1 MSDEGSAVP
10 AERIA
15 RLARDGMLAIVGAA
29 VSAVLNLV
37 LVLVVIHAA
46 GRTNAGVVFAATSLF
61 LIAETAARLGCPTG
75 LMYFLVK
82 ARTLGNVGSLR
93 AILRAGLAPVVVV
106 SVLLS
111 AGLLTVAS
119 PLAGWMVHGHAQ
131 AGVVSIRLL
140 ALLIP
145 IAAISDSLLNATRAF
160 GSMRPLVLVER
171 MGRPALQV
179 LLTVAAIGVGS
190 VSAGALS
197 LAWGMPYAVSGCVA
211 LVWTYRLV
219 QRAERK
225 AAVTAG
231 PAATPWREFWV
242 FTAPRAMQS
251 IVQIALQRLGIVLV
265 SAILGPAQAAVYAAV
280 TRFLVFGQLGSQ
292 AITAAVQP
300 QIGALMVKKDHEG
313 AQHIYQVSTCWLVL
327 LCWPVYLMLAVFSRQ
342 IPLVFGHGYDSGT
355 AVLVVLAAA
364 MLFATGSGMVDAVLA
379 MAGKTT
385 WTLGNATVAL
395 VVNVGLSLLLL
406 PHLGILGAAV
416 AWAIGIVANNVLPLT
431 QLAVSMRL
439 HPFGRGTLLA
449 MATAGFWLGAVP
461 LLAGAALGPAVPTLV
476 AATVVG
482 LAGYVLTA
490 WRLRDVF
497 VENKS
502 PSSPTPGDAPGC
514 VKESRFWAAAS
525 GPPDTPST
533 RSQ

>member
-1 MSDEGSAVP
+1 MSEEGSPVAAALSGVAFVSDEGSSVP
-10 AERIA
+10 AERID
-15 RLARDGMLAIVGAA
+15 RLARDGMLALVGAG

-46 GRTNAGVVFAATSLF
+46 GRTTAGVVFAATSLF

-82 ARTLGNVGSLR
+82 ARTLGKVGTLR
-93 AILRAGLAPVVVV
+93 AILRAGLVPVVVV
-106 SVLLS
+106 SVALS
-111 AGLLTVAS
+111 VGMLALAS
-119 PLAGWMVHGHAQ
+119 PLARWMAPGHYE
-131 AGVVSIRLL
+131 AGVVSVRLL

-160 GSMRPLVLVER
+160 GSMRPLVVVER

-179 LLTVAAIGVGS
+179 LLTLAAIGVGRLT
-190 VSAGALS
+190 AGALS
-197 LAWGMPYAVSGCVA
+197 LVWGLPYVVSGCVA

-219 QRAERK
+219 QRAERR
-225 AAVTAG
+225 AG
-231 PAATPWREFWV
+231 VVRERVAPPSREFWR

-265 SAILGPAQAAVYAAV
+265 SAILGPAHAAVYAAV

-300 QIGALMVKKDHEG
+300 QIGALMVKRDHDG

-342 IPLVFGHGYDSGT
+342 IPLVFGHGYNSGT
-355 AVLVVLAAA
+355 AVLVVLAGA

-385 WTLGNATVAL
+385 WTLGNATLAL
-395 VVNVGLSLLLL
+395 VVNVCLSLLLL

-416 AWAIGIVANNVLPLT
+416 AWAVGIVANNVLPLT

-449 MATAGFWLGAVP
+449 MAVAGFWLGAVP
-461 LLAGAALGPAVPTLV
+461 LGAGAVLGASAPILGAAAL
-476 AATVVG
+476 VG
-482 LAGYVLTA
+482 LLGYVLTA

-497 VENKS
+497 ELDS
-502 PSSPTPGDAPGC
+502 LARATRRRRPG
-514 VKESRFWAAAS
+514 
-525 GPPDTPST
+525 
-533 RSQ
+533 QL